1 MTNRMQYQLEQTGET
16 ATLYLSGGL
25 GDRDL
30 SALVGVCDA
39 LPSTIR
45 TFRLD
50 LHAIGVLSAEST
62 GVVRQVLQH
71 WRTSR
76 RGEFR
81 LSTKH
86 LVATCR
92 QAAVSDDCPPTH
104 DDGDAYLVAILTLP
118 SCFSSR
124 LAIAGGSG
132 A

>member
-1 MTNRMQYQLEQTGET
+1 MMNRMQYQLEQTGET
-16 ATLYLSGGL
+16 ATLYLAGGL

-30 SALVGVCDA
+30 PALIGVCDA

-50 LHAIGVLSAEST
+50 LQAIGMLSAEST
-62 GVVRQVLQH
+62 GVVRQLLQH
-71 WRTSR
+71 WRSSR

-92 QAAVSDDCPPTH
+92 EAERPELTAAAGWAGAPLNAALT
-104 DDGDAYLVAILTLP
+104 ATYL
-118 SCFSSR
+118 
-124 LAIAGGSG
+124 
-132 A
+132 